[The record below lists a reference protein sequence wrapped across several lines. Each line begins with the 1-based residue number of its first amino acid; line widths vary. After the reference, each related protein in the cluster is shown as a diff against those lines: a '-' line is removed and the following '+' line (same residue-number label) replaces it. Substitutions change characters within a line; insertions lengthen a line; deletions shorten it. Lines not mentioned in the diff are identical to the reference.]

1 MYKTIICAIEA
12 YDEGQEVLS
21 KAYEF
26 SQMCNA
32 KLFVTHII
40 PYTLLPTDYQK
51 HLKEEAQPAI
61 EAIAASLG
69 IAKKDVTIKIGKPY
83 EQICRLAE
91 SKNADLIMLGTHSK
105 KGIHTLIGSTA
116 NSVANYAKC
125 DVSLIKV

>member
-12 YDEGQEVLS
+12 CDEGQEVLS

-32 KLFVTHII
+32 KLFVTHVI

-51 HLKEEAQPAI
+51 QLEEEAQPAI
-61 EAIAASLG
+61 EAIAASLD
-69 IAKKDVTIKIGKPY
+69 IPKKDVTIKIGKPY

-91 SKNADLIMLGTHSK
+91 SKKADLIILGTHSK

-116 NSVANYAKC
+116 NGVVNHAKC
-125 DVSLIKV
+125 DVSLIKI